1 LKKTAEKFLAV
12 LDLIRWTKQYGTLLL
27 VAPAL
32 WSLMIATQGT
42 PPLGLVII
50 FFLGAFLMRS
60 AGCAIND
67 IIDQRFDVQV
77 QRTKGRPL
85 PSGRLNIPLAL
96 AVFAGFSLF
105 AFSLIWWLNP
115 LTRLLSVVAILLA
128 VLYPFT
134 KRFFHFPQM
143 FMGAA
148 FGWGAVMAWT
158 AVRNTIEFPVILIF
172 LATSCWAAAYDTI
185 YAMMDMD
192 EDREIGVKSSA
203 LLFGKNTWLAVG
215 ILFALSLIFLSLLG
229 FISDL
234 GPVYGFTIFTIT
246 ICFFYQ
252 VLLLRHGQDR
262 HRLFLLF
269 KSHVG
274 IGLLL
279 LIGIFLGYQ
288 FP

>member
-1 LKKTAEKFLAV
+1 MKRTAETFLAV
-12 LDLIRWTKQYGTLLL
+12 LDLIRWTKPYGTLLL
-27 VAPAL
+27 VTPAL
-32 WSLMIATQGT
+32 WSLTIATQGT
-42 PPLGLVII
+42 PPFRLVII
-50 FFLGAFLMRS
+50 FSLGAFLMRS

-96 AVFAGFSLF
+96 AVFAGLSLF
-105 AFSLIWWLNP
+105 AFLLIWWLNP

-172 LATSCWAAAYDTI
+172 LAASCWAAAYDTI
-185 YAMMDMD
+185 YALMDVD

-215 ILFALSLIFLSLLG
+215 ILFALSLVFLSLLG
-229 FISDL
+229 FFSNL
-234 GPVYGFTIFTIT
+234 GPAYGFTILTIA
-246 ICFFYQ
+246 IWFFYQ
-252 VLLLRHGQDR
+252 VLLLRHGLDR
-262 HRLFLLF
+262 HRLFSLF

>member
-1 LKKTAEKFLAV
+1 VKRTAAKFLAV
-12 LDLIRWTKQYGTLLL
+12 LDLIRWTKPYGTLLL

-32 WSLMIATQGT
+32 WSLMIATHGV
-42 PPLGLVII
+42 PPFRLVII
-50 FFLGAFLMRS
+50 FSLGAFLMRS

-85 PSGRLNIPLAL
+85 PSGRLNVPLAL
-96 AVFAGFSLF
+96 AVFAGLSLI

-115 LTRLLSVVAILLA
+115 LTRLLSVGAIILA

-158 AVRNTIEFPVILIF
+158 SVRNTIEIPVILIF
-172 LATSCWAAAYDTI
+172 LATSCWATAYDTI
-185 YAMMDMD
+185 YALMDAD
-192 EDREIGVKSSA
+192 EDRGIGVKSSA

-215 ILFALSLIFLSLLG
+215 VLFMLSLVFLSLLG
-229 FISDL
+229 FTSNL
-234 GPVYGFTIFTIT
+234 GSAYDVTVSIIT
-246 ICFFYQ
+246 VWFFYQ
-252 VLLLRHGQDR
+252 VLLLRRGLDR
-262 HRLFLLF
+262 YRLFSLF
-269 KSHVG
+269 KSHAG

-279 LIGIFLGYQ
+279 LIGIFLGFR